1 MLKTL
6 RIQSFKGW
14 KDTGE
19 IKFSPITLFFG
30 ANSSGKSSIGQFLMM
45 LKQTTESSDRKS
57 VFFFGSNN
65 SHVQLGSYQDVIFQH
80 DLNNDIQFSYSWE
93 LPNKLEIRD
102 VLKKSES
109 LDGNIIHF
117 SATINASEKLN
128 NSLGIGVGTAQLLQ
142 HLVVIGLDA
151 QRDTVEA
158 FGTEP
163 VQQPVVDGVG
173 IALEGDLGVVV
184 HVEIPADGGED
195 HGHAVST
202 EKAGGTA
209 AEIDGVHLV
218 VGGQGA
224 GLLDMGA
231 DGVQIAVDELVM
243 LFGDG
248 IEVAVLALAAAERH
262 VNIDAQRS
270 LVGTLCKNWHKSNLT
285 S

>member
-128 NSLGIGVGTAQLLQ
+128 NPILDSFNYKITSSLNENKKI
-142 HLVVIGLDA
+142 VVSLK
-151 QRDTVEA
+151 RE
-158 FGTEP
+158 EK
-163 VQQPVVDGVG
+163 
-173 IALEGDLGVVV
+173 
-184 HVEIPADGGED
+184 GGY
-195 HGHAVST
+195 S
-202 EKAGGTA
+202 
-209 AEIDGVHLV
+209 
-218 VGGQGA
+218 
-224 GLLDMGA
+224 
-231 DGVQIAVDELVM
+231 
-243 LFGDG
+243 
-248 IEVAVLALAAAERH
+248 
-262 VNIDAQRS
+262 
-270 LVGTLCKNWHKSNLT
+270 LT
-285 S
+285 SSSNFSFIRTTGRAWKLPNSIHFYGFPEEINAYYQNANFLSKFNLEQEVFTRHIHNIKVV